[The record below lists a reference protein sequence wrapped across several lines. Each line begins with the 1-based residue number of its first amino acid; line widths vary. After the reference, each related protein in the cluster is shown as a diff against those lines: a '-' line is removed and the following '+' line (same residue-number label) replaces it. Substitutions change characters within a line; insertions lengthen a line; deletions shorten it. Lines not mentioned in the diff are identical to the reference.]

1 MRIGDRRACAIA
13 SLAAICCAAAVL
25 AAQTSRTVWD
35 GVYTDAQ
42 AARGAAIYTGQCAS
56 CHGATLG
63 GLEAAPA
70 LTGTVF
76 LGTWD
81 GVSLG
86 ELAERIRV
94 SMPQT
99 DPGSLSRRETAD
111 VLAYLL
117 QVGRFPSGTGELSA
131 DQSVLGAIV
140 LRTARP

>member
-1 MRIGDRRACAIA
+1 MGMQDSARTVT
-13 SLAAICCAAAVL
+13 LVAAICFAATALV
-25 AAQTSRTVWD
+25 AQTSRTAWD

-42 AARGAAIYTGQCAS
+42 AARGAALYTAQCAN

-63 GLEAAPA
+63 GVEAAPA

-111 VLAYLL
+111 VLAYML
-117 QVGRFPSGTGELSA
+117 QAGRFPAGAAELPA
-131 DQSVLGAIV
+131 DAAALGAIT
-140 LRTARP
+140 LRAARP